1 MISPLAL
8 TMPRQQSRHFLVTW
22 SISLLLICISLS
34 VWFVAGAVEAIGRTN
49 HKSFPKQLLFFAAN
63 ADEWGF
69 AGSRRFAEDIAS
81 FTCQNPVEANESRST
96 GLPLC
101 ADPVYPNTLFS
112 SILRSGDGSPLSI
125 DSALSLDQIGY
136 AAPEY
141 SYGGSY
147 FYGHTLN
154 PSYSSVVS
162 AIANA
167 AKTVTGVHYSAVP
180 ASGLPPTPLTTF
192 VKQFDDLKD
201 RSAVISGYGY
211 KFRDPRYH
219 TQYDNGSH
227 VSVSDVIR

>member
-1 MISPLAL
+1 MLLNFCWYSTLFL
-8 TMPRQQSRHFLVTW
+8 TCSHV
-22 SISLLLICISLS
+22 
-34 VWFVAGAVEAIGRTN
+34 GAIEAIGRAD

-69 AGSRRFAEDIAS
+69 AGSRRFTDDIAS
-81 FTCQNPVEANESRST
+81 FSCQNPVEANESRST

-112 SILRSGDGSPLSI
+112 SILRSSDGSSVTI
-125 DSALSLDQIGY
+125 DSALSLDQIGF

-147 FYGHTLN
+147 FYGHALN
-154 PSYSSVVS
+154 PSESSVTSV
-162 AIANA
+162 IANA
-167 AKTVTGVHYSAVP
+167 AKTVNGVHYTSVP

-192 VKQFDDLKD
+192 VKRFGDMKN
-201 RSAVISGYGY
+201 RAAVISGYGY

-219 TQYDNGSH
+219 TQYDNSSH